1 MCQFVNGERD
11 AHALMVICSLS
22 PRDARGKNDPKQF
35 DTNAVLA
42 RWLEG
47 SKRGRYL
54 DAAFNDLV
62 F

>member
-1 MCQFVNGERD
+1 M
-11 AHALMVICSLS
+11 LTCSLS
-22 PRDARGKNDPKQF
+22 PRDTKGKHDLKQF
-35 DTNAVLA
+35 DISAVLA

-62 F
+62 I